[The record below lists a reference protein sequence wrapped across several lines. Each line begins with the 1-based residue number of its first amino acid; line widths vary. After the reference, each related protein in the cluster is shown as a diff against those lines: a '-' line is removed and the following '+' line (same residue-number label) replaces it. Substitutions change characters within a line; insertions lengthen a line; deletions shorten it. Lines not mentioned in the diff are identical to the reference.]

1 MIRVCG
7 WQELPWLTH
16 GWTSRI
22 AGDFRRLPA
31 GAKLNRRLAVKRM
44 ELRLLRQ
51 VHSNQIHVVRSLES
65 DSGRPEADGLVSGQA
80 GLLLGV
86 RTADCLALLFVD
98 RRRRAVAVVHAGWRG
113 TVHGIAARAVETM
126 QQEFGSIPKGIEVAI
141 GPGIG
146 KCCFEVGE
154 EVAGQFAP
162 NVVAGGKKRCVDLD
176 AANRRQLLQ
185 AGILGEKIWSSNLC
199 THCTPQQFFSYRR
212 DGDAAG
218 RMLAVIGVKPR

>member
-7 WQELPWLTH
+7 WRELPWLTH

-22 AGDFRRLPA
+22 TGDFRRLPA
-31 GAKLNRRLAVKRM
+31 GAELNRRLAVKGM
-44 ELRLLRQ
+44 ELRLPRQ
-51 VHSNQIHVVRSLES
+51 VHSNQIHVVRSLELV
-65 DSGRPEADGLVSGQA
+65 SGRPEADGIISGQT

-98 RRRRAVAVVHAGWRG
+98 RRRRAVAAVHAGWRG
-113 TVHGIAARAVETM
+113 TVQRIAARAVERM
-126 QQEFGSIPKGIEVAI
+126 QEEFGSIPKEIEVAI

-154 EVAGQFAP
+154 EVAEQFAP
-162 NVVAGGKKRCVDLD
+162 SVVAGGKKPCVDLD

-185 AGILGEKIWSSNLC
+185 AGILGERIWSSNLC

-218 RMLAVIGVKPR
+218 RMLAVIGVKSA